1 MAVTEKVAND
11 TIRKNFIELITKYLN
26 SENEET
32 LLVGSNEVAIPCVDI
47 NGNEKFL
54 VLTFKVPTGSRD
66 GEEYD
71 GYELA
76 EDYARKIEEKKSK
89 AEEKAK
95 AKAEKIAKDKAKREK
110 AKAEKEARQ
119 KEKE

>member
-1 MAVTEKVAND
+1 MAVTEKIAND
-11 TIRKNFIELITKYLN
+11 TIRKNFIELITEYLN
-26 SENEET
+26 SKDEET
-32 LLVGSNEVAIPCVDI
+32 LQVGSNEIAIPCVDV

-54 VLTFKVPTGSRD
+54 VLTFKVPKGTRE

-71 GYELA
+71 GYEIA
-76 EDYARKIEEKKSK
+76 EDYARKVEEKKNK

-110 AKAEKEARQ
+110 AKAEKSQ
-119 KEKE
+119 NKT